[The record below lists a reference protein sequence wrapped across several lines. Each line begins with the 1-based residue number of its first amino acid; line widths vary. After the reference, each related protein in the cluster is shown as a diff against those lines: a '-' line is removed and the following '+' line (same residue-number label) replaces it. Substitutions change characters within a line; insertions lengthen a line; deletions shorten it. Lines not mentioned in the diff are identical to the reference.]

1 MRLLRIASIASG
13 SILLSVMP
21 AVADTV
27 NNSDTTKP
35 VLESITLNPSIVNVS
50 AEGAVLIATIVASDD
65 LNNMTSFNGHL
76 MPLYGANPQAVSN
89 QALSTKVVD
98 GRVQATFQLKYVF
111 KKGTPV
117 GDYQIRATVYD
128 AADNRLIG
136 AGANMPG
143 NSFKVINDVAS
154 APIDVTQFDYAAKL
168 QQYAAQVQSLTAELA
183 TTRNKAN
190 QSDQYAAQVQS
201 LTAELATSKART
213 TQIEKQLADLIA
225 KSGTN
230 KTDNEATTSQIQV
243 LQTKFQSLEKKLKTI
258 CSRKPKP
265 KGC

>member
-1 MRLLRIASIASG
+1 
-13 SILLSVMP
+13 MP
-21 AVADTV
+21 AVANTV

-35 VLESITLNPSIVNVS
+35 ILESITLNPLIVNVS

-65 LNNMTSFNGHL
+65 LNNMTSFNGYL
-76 MPLYGANPQAVSN
+76 MPLYGANPQAFSD
-89 QALSTKVVD
+89 QALSTKVVN
-98 GRVQATFQLKYVF
+98 GRVQVTFQLKYVF

-183 TTRNKAN
+183 T
-190 QSDQYAAQVQS
+190 
-201 LTAELATSKART
+201 SKART

-225 KSGTN
+225 KSGTD

>member
-13 SILLSVMP
+13 LIFLSVMP
-21 AVADTV
+21 AVANTV

-35 VLESITLNPSIVNVS
+35 ILESITLNPLIVNVS

-65 LNNMTSFNGHL
+65 LNNMTSFNGYL
-76 MPLYGANPQAVSN
+76 MPLYGANPQAFSD
-89 QALSTKVVD
+89 QALSTKVVN
-98 GRVQATFQLKYVF
+98 GRVQVTFQLKYVF

-154 APIDVTQFDYAAKL
+154 APIDVTQFDYVAKL
-168 QQYAAQVQSLTAELA
+168 Q
-183 TTRNKAN
+183 
-190 QSDQYAAQVQS
+190 QYAAQVQS

-225 KSGTN
+225 KSGTD